1 MELKNKFRHIPDF
14 PKEGIDFIDITT
26 VLNDSEAY
34 PLSVFLSRI
43 NTEDTGIAF
52 AAATVYMIV
61 PMLMFLY
68 SEDYLVDGI
77 SYSGGIK

>member
-1 MELKNKFRHIPDF
+1 MVEQPLIMLD
-14 PKEGIDFIDITT
+14 
-26 VLNDSEAY
+26 DSEAY